1 MTGSMLVS
9 GTLKN
14 PYVSGDVVLKNGGYQ
29 DMDIYL
35 AKAKFIYGDDGIII
49 PSLEAKTSAGEITGD
64 GRYDLTSG
72 AFNGEAVVTDL
83 SLGNIPADIGA
94 FGILNGSV
102 EAAGNYKD
110 GAFSLNKG
118 SFCRKRGRSF
128 VH

>member
-1 MTGSMLVS
+1 MLQGNLNFHGFEIEKVLPDEQIRGALTGSMLVS

-83 SLGNIPADIGA
+83 SLGNIPADIE
-94 FGILNGSV
+94 LP
-102 EAAGNYKD
+102 EY
-110 GAFSLNKG
+110 
-118 SFCRKRGRSF
+118 
-128 VH
+128 